1 VKEIALR
8 YGDERLT
15 SLAFDEN
22 ASNQE
27 LFETVKCTDLLVNK
41 TEESG
46 ILLNGRK
53 FNHILYCHKD
63 IEIIISA
70 DEIYH
75 STILDFLQNFWI
87 SRYKYIAIYKNST
100 WSNYMQVITTESGRF
115 PISYIDE
122 IRDLPEVTL
131 YLSCVNPL

>member
-1 VKEIALR
+1 MKEIALR

-15 SLAFDEN
+15 SLVFDEN
-22 ASNQE
+22 STNQK
-27 LFETVKCTDLLVNK
+27 LFETVKCTDLLLNK

-63 IEIIISA
+63 IEVIISS

-75 STILDFLQNFWI
+75 SEILDFLQNFWI
-87 SRYKYIAIYKNST
+87 GRFKYIAIQKDSI
-100 WSNYMQVITTESGRF
+100 WGNYEQVMTETGRF
-115 PISYIDE
+115 PITYIDE
-122 IRDLPEVTL
+122 IRDLPEVAL
-131 YLSCVNPL
+131 NLSYVNPL